1 MAKTKTTP
9 QKKSPHGKVN
19 PVNMGNPSEKI
30 AKSEAGRLRKKHEQ
44 EMRERAAAA
53 QREATQNLKHRKL
66 TLQFDS
72 LSRNYEAMLRGTQG
86 KSFGLRL
93 HKSFENHSAFGVIR
107 MEVRICGK
115 HNLPSIMVTGSTFDP
130 IPESEGNFLPLVTL
144 AHKILKDVGQP
155 KHVLDWQMELHSAL
169 RHFLKDEIEANPPFS
184 SKLTPPVHIVAPQLQ
199 LRPQRNADRKFE
211 PAQVEPVVEEDSV
224 DVTGHKP
231 LTAIQFFQKDSVG
244 VYTHEKDGHLAY
256 FRLERIAGVQS
267 FKLVAV
273 DEGHPLMHCLG
284 HHNTVHVH
292 LQDLPANNRPYGALQ
307 EMRNAREC
315 VRQYLRQVGTS
326 FGIKPKTKPGSPEQQ
341 QSAA

>member
-1 MAKTKTTP
+1 MGTP
-9 QKKSPHGKVN
+9 GAN
-19 PVNMGNPSEKI
+19 I
-30 AKSEAGRLRKKHEQ
+30 ARSEAGRLHKKQVQKVRHNS
-44 EMRERAAAA
+44 AVA
-53 QREATQNLKHRKL
+53 QREAAQHVEHRKL
-66 TLQFDS
+66 TIQFDS

-93 HKSFENHSAFGVIR
+93 NKSFENYSAFGIIR
-107 MEVRICGK
+107 MEIRICGK

-144 AHKILKDVGQP
+144 AHKTLKDVGQP
-155 KHVLDWQMELHSAL
+155 KHVLDWQVELHSTL
-169 RHFLKDEIEANPPFS
+169 RHFLKDELGANPPFS

-199 LRPQRNADRKFE
+199 LRPQRTADHE
-211 PAQVEPVVEEDSV
+211 SATAQANKSEEGV

-231 LTAIQFFQKDSVG
+231 LTGTQFFAKDTSG
-244 VYTHEKDGHLAY
+244 IYTHEKNGCLAY

-273 DEGHPLMHCLG
+273 DEGHPLMHCLE
-284 HHNTVHVH
+284 HHDTVHVH

-315 VRQYLRQVGTS
+315 VRQYLRQVGMS
-326 FGIKPKTKPGSPEQQ
+326 FGIKPKMKHGSPEQQ
-341 QSAA
+341 QSVA